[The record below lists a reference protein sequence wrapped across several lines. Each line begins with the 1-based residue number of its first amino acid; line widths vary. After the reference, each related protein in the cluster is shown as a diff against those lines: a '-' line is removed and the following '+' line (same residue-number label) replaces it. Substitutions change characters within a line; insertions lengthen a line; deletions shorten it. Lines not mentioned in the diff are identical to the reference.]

1 LRGAQNNILDSEL
14 LLKINRFIFVFIIN
28 KMTEY
33 ITGLFGKEEEKEQ
46 FICLS
51 RFLLDLI
58 MNLYEKYYD
67 INWIYINNDILNKS
81 IMKQT
86 SREKQNYLN
95 KITNMSKEQK
105 LLNDLKNDI
114 GQGTL
119 YKESEK
125 ENAKFAMSTEW
136 EDTAIN
142 EKSDYQKEILMSM
155 DDAETDVSFVQQ
167 QQSHP
172 ADTGYDQYLYDQEE
186 NDESNEND
194 F

>member
-1 LRGAQNNILDSEL
+1 
-14 LLKINRFIFVFIIN
+14 
-28 KMTEY
+28 
-33 ITGLFGKEEEKEQ
+33 
-46 FICLS
+46 
-51 RFLLDLI
+51 
-58 MNLYEKYYD
+58 
-67 INWIYINNDILNKS
+67 
-81 IMKQT
+81 MKQT

-105 LLNDLKNDI
+105 LQNDLKNDI

-142 EKSDYQKEILMSM
+142 EKSDYLKEILMSV
-155 DDAETDVSFVQQ
+155 DDGITEESFAQQ
-167 QQSHP
+167 QQTAP

-186 NDESNEND
+186 NGETTEND

>member
-1 LRGAQNNILDSEL
+1 
-14 LLKINRFIFVFIIN
+14 
-28 KMTEY
+28 
-33 ITGLFGKEEEKEQ
+33 
-46 FICLS
+46 
-51 RFLLDLI
+51 

-105 LLNDLKNDI
+105 LQNDLKNDI

-142 EKSDYQKEILMSM
+142 EKSDYLKEILMSV
-155 DDAETDVSFVQQ
+155 DDGIAGGITDESFAQQ
-167 QQSHP
+167 TTITE
-172 ADTGYDQYLYDQEE
+172 DTGYDQYLYDQEE
-186 NDESNEND
+186 NDETTEND